1 MVVYILYKY
10 AQGSYKLGFA
20 EIFNFEYIVI
30 EDREVNSEYLLET
43 KTIDYGNPMI
53 QEKVSELRLDTK
65 TMIEYIQKAYEF
77 VRDNILHSWDIQ
89 SPIVSRKAS
98 EVLEN
103 KTGICWT
110 KSCLLAAL
118 LRANGIPAGISYQL
132 LTRADDDDSEGYI
145 IHALN
150 TVYIEDQRKWIR
162 LDARGNKT
170 NVHAKFSI
178 EEEHLAFPVRS
189 QYGEVDYRD
198 NNPDL
203 DERLVSILNNSEN
216 ILEITTDFTMD

>member
-1 MVVYILYKY
+1 M
-10 AQGSYKLGFA
+10 
-20 EIFNFEYIVI
+20 I
-30 EDREVNSEYLLET
+30 EGREVNSEYLLET

-53 QEKVSELRLDTK
+53 QEKVSELRSDTK

-150 TVYIEDQRKWIR
+150 TVYIEEQSKWIR

-170 NVHAKFSI
+170 NVHAECSI
-178 EEEHLAFPVRS
+178 EEEQLAFPVRS

>member
-1 MVVYILYKY
+1 MK
-10 AQGSYKLGFA
+10 
-20 EIFNFEYIVI
+20 FEFYVLR
-30 EDREVNSEYLLET
+30 DREMNSVYLAET
-43 KTIDYGNPMI
+43 KTIDYGKPII
-53 QEKVSELRLDTK
+53 QEKVSELRDGTAS
-65 TMIEYIQKAYEF
+65 TIEYVEKAYEF
-77 VRDNILHSWDIQ
+77 VRDRIPHSWDIK

-98 EVLEN
+98 EVMEN

-118 LRANGIPAGISYQL
+118 LRGNGIPAGISYQL

-150 TVYIEDQRKWIR
+150 TVYIEEQNKWIR
-162 LDARGNKT
+162 LDARGNKE
-170 NVHAKFSI
+170 NVHAEFCI

-189 QYGEVDYRD
+189 EFGEVDYR
-198 NNPDL
+198 NNDPDL
-203 DERLVSILNNSEN
+203 DERLVSILNNSGN

>member
-1 MVVYILYKY
+1 MNSVYLT
-10 AQGSYKLGFA
+10 
-20 EIFNFEYIVI
+20 
-30 EDREVNSEYLLET
+30 ET
-43 KTIDYGNPMI
+43 KTIDYGNPII
-53 QEKVSELRLDTK
+53 QEKVSRLKARTSSK
-65 TMIEYIQKAYEF
+65 IEYIERAYEF
-77 VRDNILHSWDIQ
+77 VRDQIPHSWDIQ

-150 TVYIEDQRKWIR
+150 TVYLEEQNKWIR
-162 LDARGNKT
+162 LDARGNKE
-170 NVHAKFSI
+170 NVHAEFSI
-178 EEEHLAFPVRS
+178 EEEQLAFPVRS
-189 QYGEVDYRD
+189 EFGEVDYR
-198 NNPDL
+198 NNDPDL
-203 DERLVSILNNSEN
+203 DERLVSILNNNEN
-216 ILEITTDFTMD
+216 ILEVTTDFEMN